1 MPSCRQWHVLAGW
14 LAGCVEFGQD
24 HSRVG
29 VWNGREPS
37 SSWEVYVS
45 SEQPRSDKHR
55 HPVSGAGRPA
65 HEGLATEVCTA
76 RHWDH
81 HQLTGGRC
89 QVCLVI
95 SQEAAAR
102 CVQLLLTGGCSQ
114 VASSDWT
121 PCPLVDSIWTIMFVW
136 RLKEKSVRTVVCCV
150 CCVWQLYT
158 MIHTC
163 EQFLQLIVDVG
174 FFLCVFSHG
183 LNFLCEYG
191 YFVFCVL
198 LLSFISSVLVNRLA
212 RKNMSEIT

>member
-1 MPSCRQWHVLAGW
+1 MDENRRVREKFMFPQNNLVVTSIDIQSVEPVDQRTRDSLQKSVQLAIEITTNSQE
-14 LAGCVEFGQD
+14 AAARCVQ
-24 HSRVG
+24 
-29 VWNGREPS
+29 
-37 SSWEVYVS
+37 
-45 SEQPRSDKHR
+45 
-55 HPVSGAGRPA
+55 
-65 HEGLATEVCTA
+65 LL
-76 RHWDH
+76 
-81 HQLTGGRC
+81 LTGGRC